1 MKRFALPILA
11 LFVCLLAPFASAEEV
26 QSSHGSE
33 ITANA
38 VQEPCSNSLDVF
50 VGSDEPIATPAEAR
64 AAAGGGGGAGPARAF
79 LPPAGTEACSGC
91 FQSCQS
97 KWFACRTACGGNSL
111 CRKQCDVEFSVCSCN
126 CGCCV

>member
-50 VGSDEPIATPAEAR
+50 VGSDEPIATPAEAPESDLLL
-64 AAAGGGGGAGPARAF
+64 PAV
-79 LPPAGTEACSGC
+79 TEACSSC